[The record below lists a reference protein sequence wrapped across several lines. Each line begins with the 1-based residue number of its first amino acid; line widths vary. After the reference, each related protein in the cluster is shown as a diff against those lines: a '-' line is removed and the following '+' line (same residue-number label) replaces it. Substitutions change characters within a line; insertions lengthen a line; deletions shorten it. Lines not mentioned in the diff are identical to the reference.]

1 MVHYNEIC
9 KISEILQITKYIFL
23 THVHFS
29 FEWCVLMPEEGQT
42 FTERVANSIKYNK
55 IIVRDGIS
63 NLLLI
68 KTQRD
73 KFR

>member
-1 MVHYNEIC
+1 
-9 KISEILQITKYIFL
+9 
-23 THVHFS
+23 
-29 FEWCVLMPEEGQT
+29 MPEEGQT